1 MAGFWYA
8 PAMQPPKKYVRPW
21 GSGNQLSGNVSFVP
35 IFCKKN
41 SSAAPNWFF
50 IGNMLQPVP
59 VQVLGEVEVAKVP
72 WDAWEIQELV
82 LEHES
87 SVHPMPTSELLHG

>member
-1 MAGFWYA
+1 
-8 PAMQPPKKYVRPW
+8 
-21 GSGNQLSGNVSFVP
+21 
-35 IFCKKN
+35 
-41 SSAAPNWFF
+41 
-50 IGNMLQPVP
+50 MLQPVP

-87 SVHPMPTSELLHG
+87 SVHPMPASELLHGYREYWNL